1 MDVVIVM
8 CLGVLAGRF
17 FSKAR
22 IKKISETI
30 SVTCTVLL
38 IFSMGVTLGRNEN
51 FLNNLSSLGLSSLL
65 FFLVPTIFSIFIV
78 FLLTK
83 KMMTKKITK
92 QEKEENQ

>member
-1 MDVVIVM
+1 MDVIIIM

-17 FSKAR
+17 FSR
-22 IKKISETI
+22 PRTKKLSETI

-92 QEKEENQ
+92 KREEENQ